1 MKVNL
6 LWFICLLVRF
16 SIVLGI
22 FYISTLT
29 KDIIILD
36 NIISLI
42 LFFMGVG
49 FVYKYITG
57 SNNEIQISKV
67 FWHTSRIYHGLIFII
82 ASITYFKNYKKIASI
97 LILID
102 ILFSFIYRTSLNV

>member
-42 LFFMGVG
+42 LFLMGLG

-67 FWHTSRIYHGLIFII
+67 FWHTSRIYHGLIFIF
-82 ASITYFKNYKKIASI
+82 ASIMYFKNYKKIASI

>member
-6 LWFICLLVRF
+6 LWYICLLVRF

-42 LFFMGVG
+42 LFLMGVG

-67 FWHTSRIYHGLIFII
+67 FWHTSRIYHGLIFIF